1 MFCPPLRSLSLSK
14 GGPPTVPELVEGR
27 PLCMSR
33 STFGR
38 LQGSPAYFSA
48 MVVDPYLTYSDELD
62 MPIAMFSKAQIRIMR
77 QGLKKVE
84 HTPGST
90 YEFRTR
96 IPLGRAG
103 YDKWKTEVKKR
114 HESII

>member
-1 MFCPPLRSLSLSK
+1 MDKEAFLKKESENNGGSIYLFYDDFYSLYMAFGLS
-14 GGPPTVPELVEGR
+14 
-27 PLCMSR
+27 
-33 STFGR
+33 
-38 LQGSPAYFSA
+38 AYFST

-77 QGLKKVE
+77 QSLTKVE

-90 YEFRTR
+90 YQFRTR

-103 YDKWKTEVKKR
+103 YDKWKKEVKKS

>member
-1 MFCPPLRSLSLSK
+1 MDKVLILKKESENDGQSVYLFYDEFYSFYVAFGLS
-14 GGPPTVPELVEGR
+14 
-27 PLCMSR
+27 
-33 STFGR
+33 
-38 LQGSPAYFSA
+38 AYFST
-48 MVVDPYLTYSDELD
+48 MVVDPHLTYSDELD

-77 QGLKKVE
+77 QSLKKVE

-103 YDKWKTEVKKR
+103 YDKWKKEVKNR